1 MGKLRWIRK
10 YTPTPLVRYDTIR
23 YFLVFLFTL
32 STFAYL
38 PRSTLLLLFFCF
50 VLCIDT
56 QLIPLIAM
64 ISKPRILAV
73 GVVLVSLWVLMGL
86 LRMQSLELDLDEQAT
101 WNYDTRIEKWSK
113 EDFITEA
120 MSAAVEDDFDFGY
133 IAEMCD
139 EQEWDGSVVFECQNL
154 IGGVGMTVSSI

>member
-1 MGKLRWIRK
+1 
-10 YTPTPLVRYDTIR
+10 
-23 YFLVFLFTL
+23 
-32 STFAYL
+32 
-38 PRSTLLLLFFCF
+38 
-50 VLCIDT
+50 
-56 QLIPLIAM
+56 M

-73 GVVLVSLWVLMGL
+73 GVVLVSLWVFMGL

-139 EQEWDGSVVFECQNL
+139 EQEWDDSVVFECQNL